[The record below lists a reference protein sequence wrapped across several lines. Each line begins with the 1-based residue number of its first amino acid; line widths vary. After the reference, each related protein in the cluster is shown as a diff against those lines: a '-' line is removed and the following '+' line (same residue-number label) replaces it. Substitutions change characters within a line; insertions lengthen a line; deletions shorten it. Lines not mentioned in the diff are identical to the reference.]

1 MIGFL
6 PDFYIIHLLR
16 LITSRIDV
24 NSVDPKALLVIN
36 NLAIV
41 FHLDFYGCLEALVH
55 QMKRYLDMSFRNI
68 IKFLL

>member
-24 NSVDPKALLVIN
+24 NSVDPSPLLVIN

-41 FHLDFYGCLEALVH
+41 FHLDFYEYLEALVH